1 MDSSRKRKAA
11 NATPSSTDGSA
22 TKKIKLVVR
31 VPFVNTLFFAMDRV
45 PESRAGGRRIGAC
58 VRRRCWVVW
67 WCCER
72 EDQVRDDARERA
84 WAALDFQPT

>member
-1 MDSSRKRKAA
+1 MDSSRKRKAT
-11 NATPSSTDGSA
+11 NATPSSADGSA

-31 VPFVNTLFFAMDRV
+31 VPFVNILFFAMDRV
-45 PESRAGGRRIGAC
+45 PGSRAGGQRMDVC